1 MGIGNAFPFLH
12 LMPVFAAS
20 ESGVLGS
27 SGGTAET
34 PLCERCPCEPSVSQS
49 WSLSAWG

>member
-20 ESGVLGS
+20 ESGVLRGVPVSLLSPSPGLYLPGGS
-27 SGGTAET
+27 STND
-34 PLCERCPCEPSVSQS
+34 
-49 WSLSAWG
+49 